1 MVITI
6 LTPTYNRGG
15 VTNPMVFAAKA
26 NRKRF

>member
-1 MVITI
+1 MMITI

-15 VTNPMVFAAKA
+15 GANPMVFAAKA